1 MKDRY
6 FLDTNILVYT
16 FDSSSPKKQA
26 VAIELVRN
34 ALEKR
39 CGIISYQVVQEFIN
53 VALRKFSK
61 PMSTLDAG
69 FYLTK
74 VLQPLCEVFPDI
86 NLYSQALIIKEEI
99 SCSFYDALI
108 ISSAQ
113 AGDCKILYSEDLQ
126 DSVVIR
132 NIRIENPFS

>member
-16 FDSSSPKKQA
+16 FDSSSPKKQTI
-26 VAIELVRN
+26 AIELVRN

-39 CGIISYQVVQEFIN
+39 SGIISYQVIQEFIN

-74 VLQPLCEVFPDI
+74 VLQPLCEIFPDI
-86 NLYSQALIIKEEI
+86 NLYSQALTIKDEI

-113 AGDCKILYSEDLQ
+113 AGDCKTLYSEDLQ
-126 DSVVIR
+126 NGAIVR
-132 NIRIENPFS
+132 NLRITNPFI